1 MSYRNEIVKDIVSV
15 LKDIDNPRIGFVTRD
30 PTVVAELANSQF
42 PCIIVEL
49 SRENRLDET
58 MQNSKTRSGTMDI
71 TITGYVQGVNVD
83 EQRNS
88 LIEAIEDK
96 LEQNRKRNTYAKNS
110 RILSIELQPS
120 TPPFGVFVMSYE
132 VFYTY
137 SRGDS

>member
-96 LEQNRKRNTYAKNS
+96 LELNRKRNTYAKNS

>member
-1 MSYRNEIVKDIVSV
+1 MSYRNEIAKDIVSV